1 MDKVE
6 CCECGVMILQTTFK
20 KNGGKCMPCEK
31 INIEA
36 NSIKYAGFWQRL
48 GSYIIDVLVLIPLIY
63 LVYWGSEQT
72 RLFQIYYFIPGVLF
86 GLWFHVYLV
95 KRYGGTPGKL
105 LLKIRISK
113 LDGSD
118 VDYKE
123 VILRYSILFTL
134 TLLTSIPMVVVTMG
148 MSDAEYFS
156 YDYIQRAA
164 ALTQKTPNWSSFTT
178 IAMNVWI
185 WSEFIVMLTNKKR
198 RAIHDFIAGT
208 VVINKSMPIQAL

>member
-1 MDKVE
+1 M
-6 CCECGVMILQTTFK
+6 Q
-20 KNGGKCMPCEK
+20 
-31 INIEA
+31 
-36 NSIKYAGFWQRL
+36 YAGFWKRF
-48 GSYIIDVLVLIPLIY
+48 GSFWIDFLVMVPIMAFAL
-63 LVYWGSEQT
+63 WGNEQF
-72 RLFQIYYFIPGVLF
+72 RLFQVYYFIPGLLF

-105 LLKIRISK
+105 LLKIKISK

-123 VILRYSILFTL
+123 SMLRYLVLLILTMISSL
-134 TLLTSIPMVVVTMG
+134 PLLMITMG

-156 YDYIQRAA
+156 YDWMQRAA
-164 ALTQKTPNWSSFTT
+164 VIAEKSPDWSSFAT

-198 RAIHDFIAGT
+198 RAFHDFIAGT
-208 VVINKSMPIQAL
+208 VVIHKYA